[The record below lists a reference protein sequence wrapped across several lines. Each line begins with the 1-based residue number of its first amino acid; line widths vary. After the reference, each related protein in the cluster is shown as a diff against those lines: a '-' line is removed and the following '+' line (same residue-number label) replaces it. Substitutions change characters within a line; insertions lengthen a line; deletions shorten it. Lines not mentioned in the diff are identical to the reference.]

1 MISKPGKGSA
11 AKKSD
16 GSPSIHFASEFMGTS
31 ESQKAVS
38 HRVQLATYTLE
49 LLSYSLGVHH
59 TINLLII
66 GKFLRTLLVSM
77 FRTIE

>member
-11 AKKSD
+11 AKESD
-16 GSPSIHFASEFMGTS
+16 GSPSIHSVNMGTS

-38 HRVQLATYTLE
+38 HRVQPATYTLE

-66 GKFLRTLLVSM
+66 GKSLRTLLVSM
-77 FRTIE
+77 F